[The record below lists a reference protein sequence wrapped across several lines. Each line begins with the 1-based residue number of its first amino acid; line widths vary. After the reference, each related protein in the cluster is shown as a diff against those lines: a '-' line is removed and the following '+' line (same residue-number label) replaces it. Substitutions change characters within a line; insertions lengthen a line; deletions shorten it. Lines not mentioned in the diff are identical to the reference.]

1 MLQDAPSDL
10 ADARASRSTLK
21 VRKVLSKHQLP
32 LNNVTEIDVVEISAV
47 SVTANDKFG
56 AKIAVFHPPIRSFFP
71 LRDDT
76 CRKSGPPLE
85 D

>member
-10 ADARASRSTLK
+10 SDARASRSTLK

-56 AKIAVFHPPIRSFFP
+56 AKIAVFHPPIRIFFP